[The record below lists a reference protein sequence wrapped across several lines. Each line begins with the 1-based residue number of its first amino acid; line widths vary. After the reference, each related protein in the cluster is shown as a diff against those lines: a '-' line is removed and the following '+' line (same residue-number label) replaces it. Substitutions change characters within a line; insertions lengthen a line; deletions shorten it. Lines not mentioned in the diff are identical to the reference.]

1 MAKGEIYPWM
11 VLVLLVGRLCSSSMI
26 AGRCGSPPRLFF
38 GVRPLA
44 GTVARPPRAR
54 PCALLKMRTEF
65 FEGLDMIPIPRFDRP
80 RHAEQEEVDVVF
92 AKFSR
97 PVGR

>member
-1 MAKGEIYPWM
+1 
-11 VLVLLVGRLCSSSMI
+11 
-26 AGRCGSPPRLFF
+26 
-38 GVRPLA
+38 
-44 GTVARPPRAR
+44 
-54 PCALLKMRTEF
+54 MRTEF